1 MTSESQIASQLPLS
15 KHGMQD
21 HAQPV
26 GQAFWLGGAHV
37 ILISCTAAAHP
48 FVQRCCLALGIASQS
63 TCGEKSCIPVNRCMQ
78 SRLCMQCLACT
89 TCRLME
95 LIEEACDPGIF
106 GQQFF
111 YSYGT
116 DITLTQQRF
125 TSLSE
130 SSSGEQKPQWARADK
145 RFFWNRHLT
154 QSLTGICCCEIVE
167 LLIGVAFA
175 SCKVQISPL
184 LAHLP
189 PMC

>member
-1 MTSESQIASQLPLS
+1 MTSESQTASQLPMS

-21 HAQPV
+21 QAQPV
-26 GQAFWLGGAHV
+26 GQAFWLGGAHI
-37 ILISCTAAAHP
+37 ILIPCTVVAHH
-48 FVQRCCLALGIASQS
+48 FVQRCCLALGIACQS
-63 TCGEKSCIPVNRCMQ
+63 SRSEKTCAAVNRCMQ
-78 SRLCMQCLACT
+78 SRLCMQYFACT
-89 TCRLME
+89 KCRMME

-130 SSSGEQKPQWARADK
+130 SSSREQKPQWARADK

-154 QSLTGICCCEIVE
+154 QSLTGTCYCADLE
-167 LLIGVAFA
+167 LSAQ
-175 SCKVQISPL
+175 KVPQQGT
-184 LAHLP
+184 
-189 PMC
+189 PMCW